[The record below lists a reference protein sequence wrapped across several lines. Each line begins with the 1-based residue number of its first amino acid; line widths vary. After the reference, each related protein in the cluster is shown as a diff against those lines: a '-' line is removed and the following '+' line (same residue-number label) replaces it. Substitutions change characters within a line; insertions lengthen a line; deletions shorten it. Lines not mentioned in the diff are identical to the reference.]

1 MLTRRSVASEVPS
14 WVTLC
19 RGRLAGH
26 FCRTAPF
33 HVSGTV
39 PFVLLQRVL
48 AAACQPLCL
57 FRNGMASAKSSQQ
70 RQHAACRVHTPTR
83 LLLCQWDK
91 MCLLFGLVV
100 RYWVWPTECWHQ
112 IGVPW
117 AIGKC
122 FLPFFDSTW
131 VLDVKICNNRTGPQ
145 ISSYEQKK
153 AAYISLRRK
162 PEQRQ
167 LVVYRATSN
176 ILTPTSS
183 YWKSLLLFR
192 DCTFSMEMTGG
203 SNILKV
209 VHHEFPFP

>member
-1 MLTRRSVASEVPS
+1 MQGAHSNPLATMLVRQNVFAFWPCCQIRALVN
-14 WVTLC
+14 
-19 RGRLAGH
+19 
-26 FCRTAPF
+26 
-33 HVSGTV
+33 
-39 PFVLLQRVL
+39 RVL
-48 AAACQPLCL
+48 ASDRCSLGN
-57 FRNGMASAKSSQQ
+57 REM
-70 RQHAACRVHTPTR
+70 
-83 LLLCQWDK
+83 LLA
-91 MCLLFGLVV
+91 F
-100 RYWVWPTECWHQ
+100 
-112 IGVPW
+112 
-117 AIGKC
+117 
-122 FLPFFDSTW
+122 FFDSTW

-153 AAYISLRRK
+153 AAYIPFRRK

-203 SNILKV
+203 SNILKA